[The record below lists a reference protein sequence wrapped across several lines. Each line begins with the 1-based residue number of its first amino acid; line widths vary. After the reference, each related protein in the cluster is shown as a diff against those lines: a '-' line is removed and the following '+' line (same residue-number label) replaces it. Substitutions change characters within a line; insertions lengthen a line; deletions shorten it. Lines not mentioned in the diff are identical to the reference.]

1 MKDLGHNSRMTA
13 LDERVIVLPEATS
26 GLPLKGDFERMARRR
41 FQNPKPFREGAW
53 WWINP
58 WQDEFAEGR
67 LTRKRKRMK
76 VAPATLSQRE
86 AQKIAAEML
95 RPMNQGLDTIG
106 SATQFGAYI
115 AAAYREAVLPLL
127 ASTTRSNYEYHLKKY
142 LMPVFGEYLLREIT
156 TMVLQKYFSNLGV
169 RRATALKVKD
179 VLASVLGSAVKFQLL
194 VRNPLSGVQLPNDSY
209 WKAGTKPTLTPEL
222 FNQLLELMCEP
233 YATMVYVCLFAALRV
248 SELVGLRWEDV
259 HADALTIDERYC
271 RGDWGCPKTTASKAT
286 IGVDSRIIERIQRLK
301 QLVVTINWGAN
312 GAKKSF
318 KVVRAAGPRDLVFQ
332 SVRKGD
338 EMSDHN
344 ILSRHIKPAAR
355 KLGIGWVNWQVLRRS
370 YGTWMA
376 EAGADPKAIQAQMRH
391 SRIST
396 TMDIYVQAVPAAQRR
411 AVERMMEMV
420 DNRTPGKVFGGRLQ

>member
-1 MKDLGHNSRMTA
+1 
-13 LDERVIVLPEATS
+13 
-26 GLPLKGDFERMARRR
+26 
-41 FQNPKPFREGAW
+41 
-53 WWINP
+53 
-58 WQDEFAEGR
+58 
-67 LTRKRKRMK
+67 
-76 VAPATLSQRE
+76 
-86 AQKIAAEML
+86 
-95 RPMNQGLDTIG
+95 
-106 SATQFGAYI
+106 
-115 AAAYREAVLPLL
+115 
-127 ASTTRSNYEYHLKKY
+127 
-142 LMPVFGEYLLREIT
+142 
-156 TMVLQKYFSNLGV
+156 
-169 RRATALKVKD
+169 
-179 VLASVLGSAVKFQLL
+179 
-194 VRNPLSGVQLPNDSY
+194 NPLSGVQLPNDSY

-332 SVRKGD
+332 SVRKCD

-376 EAGADPKAIQAQMRH
+376 EAGAVPKAIQAQMRH